1 MTGCTDP
8 SLILPHFVF
17 PEDDLACKHLG
28 LGAAAL
34 QYAAMGFA
42 LIPLRRGQ
50 KRPHEMLG
58 DRGGIKHATTDLVQI
73 TQWWAQDRAANIGI
87 ATGSVNRL
95 LVLDLDTKHGTDGV
109 TIFGNYVRQYGLDF
123 PAAPWVS
130 TPSGGAH
137 VWLRSLTARVPD
149 RTGRNAI
156 MPGVDVRGEGGLVV
170 APPSMLAG
178 EEGTARPGEHS
189 AGQGAPRSYGWHGCA
204 CQAVAAAPAW
214 LEHALATWGPGG
226 LEQASGKHGDAT
238 VPDLDELK
246 RTGVPKG
253 GRNDT
258 LYRLACR
265 LWRQLGN
272 YGEVMAGLRE
282 VWAAGDTTGMPESD
296 LRTIADSARRFV
308 QAQQADEVAQRAAR
322 LAGLGF
328 RL

>member
-1 MTGCTDP
+1 MTCDHMTFDNDDP
-8 SLILPHFVF
+8 VCQQI
-17 PEDDLACKHLG
+17 G

-34 QYAAMGFA
+34 RYQQLGFA
-42 LIPLRRGQ
+42 VIPLRTGQ
-50 KRPHEMLG
+50 KRPHEVLG
-58 DRGGIKHATTDLVQI
+58 NRGGIHHASRDPADVWR
-73 TQWWAQDRAANIGI
+73 WWGEAKSANIGI

-109 TIFGNYVRQYGLDF
+109 TIFGDYVRQYGLEF
-123 PAAPWVS
+123 PAAPWVR

-137 VWLRSLTARVPD
+137 IWLRSLTAQVPD
-149 RTGRNAI
+149 RTGRSAI
-156 MPGVDVRGEGGLVV
+156 MPGTDVRGEGGLVV

-178 EEGTARPGEHS
+178 QEGTARPGEHS
-189 AGQGAPRSYGWHGCA
+189 AGQGAPRPYVWHGCA
-204 CQAVAAAPAW
+204 CQALAAAPAW

-226 LEQASGKHGDAT
+226 LEQAAGKHGDLT
-238 VPDLDELK
+238 VPDLDEL
-246 RTGVPKG
+246 RQTGVPKG

-265 LWRQLGN
+265 LWRQAGN

-296 LRTIADSARRFV
+296 LRTICDSARRFV